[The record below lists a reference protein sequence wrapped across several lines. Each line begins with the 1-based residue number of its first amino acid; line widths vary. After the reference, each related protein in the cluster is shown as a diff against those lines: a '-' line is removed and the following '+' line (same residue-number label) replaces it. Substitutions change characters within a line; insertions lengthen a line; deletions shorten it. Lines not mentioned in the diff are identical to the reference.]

1 MFQHFNGF
9 NDPTTQHPGEASRPV
24 AATLSHNPGLISASL
39 VVGYSPRTSLMHRNN
54 ARQQLNHP
62 RFISLQGTVSTDFC
76 G

>member
-39 VVGYSPRTSLMHRNN
+39 VVGLLTPHFSDASK
-54 ARQQLNHP
+54 
-62 RFISLQGTVSTDFC
+62 
-76 G
+76 